1 LVASGYPPSGA
12 GEHAPV
18 IRGKAAAALD
28 TRASH
33 DPPPGEEAIC
43 GSPWDKTPAAQEF
56 PAFVIIGNDPL
67 WVLSCRLSAFF
78 WCSAARLS
86 ANRKDQL
93 GNFMRLDSDIVRLEA
108 VPAAIG
114 DGWRVF
120 IEWVSGRI
128 QYINGFETLPDAE
141 NWIETSA
148 RNWISSSR
156 NQL

>member
-1 LVASGYPPSGA
+1 
-12 GEHAPV
+12 
-18 IRGKAAAALD
+18 
-28 TRASH
+28 
-33 DPPPGEEAIC
+33 
-43 GSPWDKTPAAQEF
+43 
-56 PAFVIIGNDPL
+56 
-67 WVLSCRLSAFF
+67 
-78 WCSAARLS
+78 LS
-86 ANRKDQL
+86 ANPKDQL

-148 RNWISSSR
+148 RNWISRSR